1 MLYQDVEFFSVMNNA
16 ITGKLYPQEKLN
28 KGWETILLNQFH
40 DILPGTSIKEVY
52 EDSHKDYK
60 KILKA
65 GNEMLEQA
73 VSGIASNVLLEEA
86 SIIVFNQ
93 LSFDRSDVV
102 EVLLPD
108 EYTM

>member
-1 MLYQDVEFFSVMNNA
+1 MGND
-16 ITGKLYPQEKLN
+16 
-28 KGWETILLNQFH
+28 LLNQFH

-108 EYTM
+108 EYTNVTVTDGEGNNISVQTIQHAEGKR